1 MKRLLWLVV
10 GVVALM
16 LVGATMSEEPLPQ
29 SQAGGEV
36 EVTVVP
42 KQLVVGKDMVFE
54 MTLNTHSVE
63 LDEEMTEVVRVTDER
78 GRDYRVVS
86 WSGGKGGH
94 HVSGELRVAAL
105 QKGAGRIKLEIGGK
119 IGREVS
125 FDETG

>member
-54 MTLNTHSVE
+54 MRTFVTLS
-63 LDEEMTEVVRVTDER
+63 
-78 GRDYRVVS
+78 
-86 WSGGKGGH
+86 
-94 HVSGELRVAAL
+94 
-105 QKGAGRIKLEIGGK
+105 
-119 IGREVS
+119 
-125 FDETG
+125 